1 MAFILGKKIGM
12 TRAFK
17 EGRAIPVTVLE
28 AGKCVVIQIKTKE
41 KDGYNAVQVG
51 FGKTE
56 PRKLTKPERERLE
69 ALGYFRYLCE
79 FRVDKPE
86 EYKKG
91 QVIDVSIFSE
101 GDKVKVS
108 GVSKGKGFAGVV
120 KRFGFKGSP
129 ATHGTKHTLRAGGS
143 IGAGFPEHV
152 FKGMKMPGRM
162 GGKRITTRG
171 LEVIGIDK
179 EKNMLVVKGTV
190 PGHRNGLVEVRSE
203 K

>member
-1 MAFILGKKIGM
+1 MSQTFKGGKV
-12 TRAFK
+12 
-17 EGRAIPVTVLE
+17 IPVTVLE
-28 AGKCVVIQIKTKE
+28 AGRCVVIQIKTRE
-41 KDGYNAVQVG
+41 KDRYNAVQVG
-51 FGKTE
+51 FGKVE
-56 PRKLTKPERERLE
+56 PRKLTKPERERLK

-79 FRVDKPE
+79 FKVDKPE

-91 QVIDVSIFSE
+91 QTIDVSIFSE

-108 GVSKGKGFAGVV
+108 GTSKGKGFAGVV

-162 GGKRITTRG
+162 GGKRATVRD
-171 LEVIGIDK
+171 LEVISVDK
-179 EKNMLVVKGTV
+179 EKNMLVVKGAV
-190 PGHRNGLVEVRSE
+190 PGSRNGLVEVRSE

>member
-1 MAFILGKKIGM
+1 MKFILGKKIGM
-12 TRAFK
+12 SQTFK
-17 EGRAIPVTVLE
+17 EGKVIPVTILE
-28 AGKCVVIQIKTKE
+28 AGKCIVTQLKTKE

-56 PRKLTKPERERLE
+56 PRKLTKPERERLK

-79 FRVDKPE
+79 FRTDKPE

-91 QVIDVSIFSE
+91 QTIDVSIFKG

-108 GVSKGKGFAGVV
+108 GISKGKGFAGVV
-120 KRFGFKGSP
+120 KKFGFKGSP

-162 GGKRITTRG
+162 GGKRRTVRG
-171 LEVIGIDK
+171 LEVISVDK
-179 EKNMLVVKGTV
+179 EKNMLAVKGAV
-190 PGHRNGLVEVRSE
+190 PGPRKGLVEVRSE